1 MATAAVGRGGYEG
14 RNGRRRRAPGDLYD
28 PRVQIELPRGVRVG
42 HHTDLEAWTGCT
54 VVLLPEGTV
63 AAAEVRGGGP
73 GTRESALL
81 DPAMTVERIDAV
93 TLAGGSAFGLDA
105 ASGVQAWL
113 RERRVLELRYGVLG
127 EVPHSVAQTSKALKL
142 TPHRIRALEE
152 EALRR
157 LRHLPEA
164 QGLRE
169 AA

>member
-1 MATAAVGRGGYEG
+1 MRT
-14 RNGRRRRAPGDLYD
+14 
-28 PRVQIELPRGVRVG
+28 
-42 HHTDLEAWTGCT
+42 TLE
-54 VVLLPEGTV
+54 LLP
-63 AAAEVRGGGP
+63 
-73 GTRESALL
+73 
-81 DPAMTVERIDAV
+81 
-93 TLAGGSAFGLDA
+93 
-105 ASGVQAWL
+105 L

-127 EVPHSVAQTSKALKL
+127 EVPHSVAQTSKALQL

>member
-1 MATAAVGRGGYEG
+1 MRLLLQQRPDGREAPRFVQLMLEPDLLGGWTLVRETGQIGG
-14 RNGRRRRAPGDLYD
+14 R
-28 PRVQIELPRGVRVG
+28 
-42 HHTDLEAWTGCT
+42 
-54 VVLLPEGTV
+54 
-63 AAAEVRGGGP
+63 
-73 GTRESALL
+73 S
-81 DPAMTVERIDAV
+81 
-93 TLAGGSAFGLDA
+93 TL
-105 ASGVQAWL
+105 
-113 RERRVLELRYGVLG
+113 RRVLPLLVAAWLLLG

>member
-1 MATAAVGRGGYEG
+1 MAEEQV
-14 RNGRRRRAPGDLYD
+14 
-28 PRVQIELPRGVRVG
+28 ELPSNAVETAESVEAMRS
-42 HHTDLEAWTGCT
+42 TLE
-54 VVLLPEGTV
+54 LLP
-63 AAAEVRGGGP
+63 
-73 GTRESALL
+73 
-81 DPAMTVERIDAV
+81 
-93 TLAGGSAFGLDA
+93 
-105 ASGVQAWL
+105 L

-127 EVPHSVAQTSKALKL
+127 EVPHSVAQCSKALKL